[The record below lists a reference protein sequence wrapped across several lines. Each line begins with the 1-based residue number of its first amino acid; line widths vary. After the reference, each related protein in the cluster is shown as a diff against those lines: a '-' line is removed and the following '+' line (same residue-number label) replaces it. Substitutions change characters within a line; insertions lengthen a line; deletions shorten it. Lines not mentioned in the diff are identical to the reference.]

1 MIKTAA
7 AIFAAVIATSTTS
20 AINLETQAVEMDE
33 SWRNTDPTVLCAC
46 QKWSPRPGTMGD

>member
-20 AINLETQAVEMDE
+20 AINLETHAVEMDE